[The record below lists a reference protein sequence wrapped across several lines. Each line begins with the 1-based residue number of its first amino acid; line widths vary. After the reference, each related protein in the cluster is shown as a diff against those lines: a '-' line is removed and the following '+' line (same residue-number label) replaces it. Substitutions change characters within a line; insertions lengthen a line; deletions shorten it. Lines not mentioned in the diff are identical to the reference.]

1 MAMNRQ
7 QRRLM
12 QKQGQLNEEGEPVRG
27 PRGQQP
33 QPRAAAA
40 KSERTGAV
48 QFLGEVR
55 GELRKV
61 AWPSRTEVLNYSVVV
76 LLGIIVLTAMIASL
90 DYVLGEAVL
99 KLFER

>member
-7 QRRLM
+7 QRRML
-12 QKQGQLNEEGEPVRG
+12 QKQGELNEQGEPVRQARPQQQRG
-27 PRGQQP
+27 PA
-33 QPRAAAA
+33 PR
-40 KSERTGAV
+40 SERTGPT
-48 QFLGEVR
+48 QFAREVR
-55 GELRKV
+55 GEQRKV

-76 LLGIIVLTAMIASL
+76 LLAIVVLTALVAGL

>member
-1 MAMNRQ
+1 MAMNRE
-7 QRRLM
+7 QRRLLK
-12 QKQGQLNEEGEPVRG
+12 KQGQLNEEGEPVRAA
-27 PRGQQP
+27 RGQQQQRGGP
-33 QPRAAAA
+33 APRA
-40 KSERTGAV
+40 ERVGPT
-48 QFLGEVR
+48 QFAREVR

-76 LLGIIVLTAMIASL
+76 FLGIVVLTAMIAGL

>member
-7 QRRLM
+7 QRRMLK
-12 QKQGQLNEEGEPVRG
+12 KQGQLNEEGEPVRG
-27 PRGQQP
+27 PRTQQQP
-33 QPRAAAA
+33 QRGPAP
-40 KSERTGAV
+40 KSERASAP
-48 QFLGEVR
+48 QFIREVR

-76 LLGIIVLTAMIASL
+76 LLGIVVLTAMIATL

>member
-7 QRRLM
+7 QRRML
-12 QKQGQLNEEGEPVRG
+12 QKQGELNEQGEPVRQARPQQQRG
-27 PRGQQP
+27 PA
-33 QPRAAAA
+33 PR
-40 KSERTGAV
+40 SERTGPT
-48 QFLGEVR
+48 QFAREVR

-76 LLGIIVLTAMIASL
+76 LLSIVVLTALVAGL

>member
-7 QRRLM
+7 QRRML

-27 PRGQQP
+27 PASQQQRRGP
-33 QPRAAAA
+33 APKA
-40 KSERTGAV
+40 ERTGAA
-48 QFLGEVR
+48 QFAREVR
-55 GELRKV
+55 GEMRKV

-76 LLGIIVLTAMIASL
+76 LLAIVVLTAMVASL

>member
-7 QRRLM
+7 QRRMLR
-12 QKQGQLNEEGEPVRG
+12 KQGELNEQGEPVRG
-27 PRGQQP
+27 PRP
-33 QPRAAAA
+33 QTQRGPAP
-40 KSERTGAV
+40 KPERTGAA
-48 QFLGEVR
+48 QFAREVR

-76 LLGIIVLTAMIASL
+76 LLGIVVLTALIAAL

>member
-1 MAMNRQ
+1 MAMNRE
-7 QRRLM
+7 QRRLLK
-12 QKQGQLNEEGEPVRG
+12 KQGQLNEEGEPVRG
-27 PRGQQP
+27 PRTQTQQRGP
-33 QPRAAAA
+33 APKAERA
-40 KSERTGAV
+40 GAV
-48 QFLGEVR
+48 QFVREVR

-76 LLGIIVLTAMIASL
+76 LLGIVVLTAMIAGL

>member
-7 QRRLM
+7 QRRML
-12 QKQGQLNEEGEPVRG
+12 QKQGELNEQGEPVRQARPQQQRG
-27 PRGQQP
+27 PA
-33 QPRAAAA
+33 PR
-40 KSERTGAV
+40 SERTGPT
-48 QFLGEVR
+48 QFAREVR

-76 LLGIIVLTAMIASL
+76 LLAIVVLTALVAGL

>member
-7 QRRLM
+7 QRRML
-12 QKQGQLNEEGEPVRG
+12 QKQGELNEQGEPVRARPQQQQRG
-27 PRGQQP
+27 PAP
-33 QPRAAAA
+33 KAERAGAA
-40 KSERTGAV
+40 
-48 QFLGEVR
+48 QFAREVR

-76 LLGIIVLTAMIASL
+76 LFGIIVLTAMIAGL

>member
-7 QRRLM
+7 QRRML
-12 QKQGQLNEEGEPVRG
+12 QKQGQLNEQGDPVRTA
-27 PRGQQP
+27 QP
-33 QPRAAAA
+33 QQRRGPAP
-40 KSERTGAV
+40 KGERTGPT
-48 QFLGEVR
+48 QFAREVR

-76 LLGIIVLTAMIASL
+76 LLGIVVLTAMIAAL

-99 KLFER
+99 ELFER